1 MGQYS
6 KLCSMGKNLVRRS
19 LMTVANFVEVKGQQ
33 MSNVVIDVILLDVPL
48 MQAKDADELLEDKRS
63 S

>member
-1 MGQYS
+1 MFHGQ
-6 KLCSMGKNLVRRS
+6 KLGQTS

-33 MSNVVIDVILLDVPL
+33 RSNVVIDVILLDVPL
-48 MQAKDADELLEDKRS
+48 MQAKDADDLLEDKRS